1 MDIWESFIRGEHKM
15 IRIMQI
21 GYGYWG
27 NNVAK
32 KLILSSKFELEYL
45 VETDL
50 KKCEM
55 ARTTMPNVPVINDYL
70 EKLDEVDAVAIC
82 TQTEYSFQIAMDA
95 MTAGKDVFIEK
106 PLAKNVALAEQLV
119 KLAKEK
125 NVILHC
131 DHLMIYNPVVRYI
144 KKMIDNGELGDVI
157 YIDISRINLGP
168 IRKDINAMLDLA
180 VHDIAVIDYLLGGFE
195 PEYLDIVGTKFCG
208 KQENITYL
216 TMKSGEKLVNINS
229 SWISPVKVR
238 TTTIGGTKKMV
249 VFDDLAINKLKI
261 YDSGIDVIQGEI
273 YGDYEFKTRVGD
285 IFMPHISFED
295 SLLNSLE
302 HFADCIVKR
311 KESMSGPEQCIR
323 VMKILEWAQNI
334 LKSQK

>member
-1 MDIWESFIRGEHKM
+1 
-15 IRIMQI
+15 
-21 GYGYWG
+21 
-27 NNVAK
+27 
-32 KLILSSKFELEYL
+32 
-45 VETDL
+45 
-50 KKCEM
+50 M

-238 TTTIGGTKKMV
+238 TTTIGGTKKWWYLM
-249 VFDDLAINKLKI
+249 IW
-261 YDSGIDVIQGEI
+261 Q
-273 YGDYEFKTRVGD
+273 
-285 IFMPHISFED
+285 
-295 SLLNSLE
+295 
-302 HFADCIVKR
+302 
-311 KESMSGPEQCIR
+311 
-323 VMKILEWAQNI
+323 
-334 LKSQK
+334 

>member
-1 MDIWESFIRGEHKM
+1 
-15 IRIMQI
+15 MQI

-238 TTTIGGTKKMV
+238 TTTIGGTKK
-249 VFDDLAINKLKI
+249 NG
-261 YDSGIDVIQGEI
+261 GI
-273 YGDYEFKTRVGD
+273 
-285 IFMPHISFED
+285 
-295 SLLNSLE
+295 
-302 HFADCIVKR
+302 
-311 KESMSGPEQCIR
+311 
-323 VMKILEWAQNI
+323 
-334 LKSQK
+334 

>member
-1 MDIWESFIRGEHKM
+1 M
-15 IRIMQI
+15 
-21 GYGYWG
+21 
-27 NNVAK
+27 
-32 KLILSSKFELEYL
+32 
-45 VETDL
+45 
-50 KKCEM
+50 
-55 ARTTMPNVPVINDYL
+55 
-70 EKLDEVDAVAIC
+70 
-82 TQTEYSFQIAMDA
+82 
-95 MTAGKDVFIEK
+95 
-106 PLAKNVALAEQLV
+106 
-119 KLAKEK
+119 
-125 NVILHC
+125 
-131 DHLMIYNPVVRYI
+131 VRYI

-285 IFMPHISFED
+285 VFMPHISFED